1 MAMVPLADRTR
12 AALQRSEGALRN
24 LPVMGGVEENA
35 LVVFVAAAPTDVGCN
50 THHGKHLADARDDAL
65 DRHILAHFL
74 RIHLSDRSLISIT
87 VLIRRKHDIVAPSQ
101 FLLDLP

>member
-1 MAMVPLADRTR
+1 MVPLADRTR
-12 AALQRSEGALRN
+12 AALQRSEGALRD

-35 LVVFVAAAPTDVGCN
+35 LVVFVAAAPT
-50 THHGKHLADARDDAL
+50 
-65 DRHILAHFL
+65 
-74 RIHLSDRSLISIT
+74 